1 MTFAVVVLAA
11 GGSTRMGGRFK
22 LLEDLGG
29 RALVVW
35 SVEAAIGSRCRPVVV
50 VLGNRAEEVRRVLPE
65 EVGVVVSAGWQEGM
79 SSSIREG
86 VRALPNESGGVV
98 VCLGDMPFVTPR
110 TIDLLASAAGER
122 GIAYCRAG
130 GEIRSPSA
138 FRSEFFGDLLAL
150 RGDMGAREVIR
161 RNLKMAVGVDVDPVE
176 LLDVDTEEDLELARR
191 IASERVRGQKR

>member
-1 MTFAVVVLAA
+1 MTFGVVVLAA

-29 RALVVW
+29 RALVAW

-50 VLGNRAEEVRRVLPE
+50 VLGNRAEEVRRALP
-65 EVGVVVSAGWQEGM
+65 VGVEVVVNGRWQEGM

-86 VRALPNESGGVV
+86 VRALPRECEGVV
-98 VCLGDMPFVTPR
+98 ICLGDMPFVTSR
-110 TIDLLASAAGER
+110 TIDLLSSLAWER

-150 RGDMGAREVIR
+150 RGDAGAKEVIR
-161 RNLKMAVGVDVDPVE
+161 RNADRAVGLDVDPVE

-191 IASERVRGQKR
+191 IASGRAR

>member
-1 MTFAVVVLAA
+1 MGFAVMVLAA

-29 RALVVW
+29 RALVAW

-50 VLGNRAEEVRRVLPE
+50 VLGNRAEEVRRALP
-65 EVGVVVSAGWQEGM
+65 VGVEVVVNGRWQEGM

-86 VRALPNESGGVV
+86 VRALPRGCEGVV
-98 VCLGDMPFVTPR
+98 ICLGDMPFVTSR
-110 TIDLLASAAGER
+110 TIDLLASLAWER

-130 GEIRSPSA
+130 AEIRSPSA

-150 RGDMGAREVIR
+150 RGDAGAKEVIR
-161 RNLKMAVGVDVDPVE
+161 RSAERAAGLDVDPVE

-191 IASERVRGQKR
+191 IASGRAKGLKG